1 MAISKSQGSLLGSL
15 SWSSEKAE
23 PSNRVWGPDSLGRKK
38 GRKCLLTSRSSKCLL
53 LQEAFLIPP
62 LSSLL
67 LLSQYSL
74 GFCMFL
80 PHPNFSYPSVK
91 AQSLISSF
99 FKIFLMW
106 AIFKVFIDIDAIWL
120 LFYALGLGTLRHVGS
135 QLPKD

>member
-1 MAISKSQGSLLGSL
+1 
-15 SWSSEKAE
+15 
-23 PSNRVWGPDSLGRKK
+23 
-38 GRKCLLTSRSSKCLL
+38 
-53 LQEAFLIPP
+53 
-62 LSSLL
+62 
-67 LLSQYSL
+67 
-74 GFCMFL
+74 MFL